1 MLETIWNE
9 ILPNILEIILTI
21 ISIII
26 ARYVIPFIK
35 NDVVPW
41 LKEKKLY
48 GTVKK
53 FVQAVEKLAE
63 SGAIDKKDKNEKVI
77 EFLQSKGIVV
87 DSTVKAFIESAVKEL
102 DMAASAIVK
111 EIVEEDCTIEEKNKT
126 N

>member
-102 DMAASAIVK
+102 DMAASAIVE
-111 EIVEEDCTIEEKNKT
+111 EIVKEDIETEETEK
-126 N
+126 

>member
-1 MLETIWNE
+1 MLETIWKA
-9 ILPNILEIILTI
+9 ILPYVLEIILAI

-35 NDVVPW
+35 NDVIPW

-48 GTVKK
+48 STVKK

-63 SGAIDKKDKNEKVI
+63 SGAIDKKDKNEKVV

-102 DMAASAIVK
+102 DMAASVIVNEIMEADCVIDK
-111 EIVEEDCTIEEKNKT
+111 ENQK
-126 N
+126 